1 MPFMKNIIKS
11 ALLLSLLLAGSA
23 QAAFISAYDVTK
35 WTKSINGGSI
45 NTSGSPNSVAL
56 TSSNNG
62 GGAKNQDFTIAA
74 AGNGIVSF
82 NWNYTTTDDN
92 SVWDSFGW
100 LLNGVFT
107 KLTVD
112 GATLSQSGAVS
123 FNVLAGNVFGFRAN
137 SLDSVYGAATTTVSN
152 FNAPS
157 AVPLPAA
164 IWLMGVPLI
173 GLMGSKRKKAV

>member
-1 MPFMKNIIKS
+1 MKNVIKS
-11 ALLLSLLLAGSA
+11 ALFLGLIMTGSV
-23 QAAFISAYDVTK
+23 QAAFVNAYDATK
-35 WTKSINGGSI
+35 WTQTTNGGSI
-45 NTSGSPNSVAL
+45 NTTGAPNSVAL
-56 TSSNNG
+56 TSSNDGSNLN
-62 GGAKNQDFTIAA
+62 KNQDFTIAA

-112 GATLSQSGAVS
+112 GATLTQSGVVS
-123 FNVLAGNVFGFRAN
+123 FNVLTGNVFGFRAN
-137 SLDSVYGAATTTVSN
+137 SLDSVFGAATTTVSN

-157 AVPLPAA
+157 AVPVPAA
-164 IWLMGVPLI
+164 IWLMGVPLM
-173 GLMGSKRKKAV
+173 GLMGSKRKKAA